1 MSDERYELLFKIVL
15 VGDSGVGKSN
25 LLSRFTKGEFYE
37 ETKSTIGVEFA
48 VKCVV
53 VKGKQGEQVNVKA
66 QIWDTAGQERYR
78 AITSAY
84 YRSAVGAMLV
94 YDITAKDTFENI
106 ERWLGELKQHSDTNI
121 VIMLVGN
128 KSDMRHVREV
138 PTDKAEQFC
147 KENGLA
153 FVETSAKD
161 NENVEFAFEKLLSQ
175 IYEERNSKK
184 EPLVVDP
191 GKSSSINLQPQ
202 KQSPSAT
209 PTDKCPC

>member
-1 MSDERYELLFKIVL
+1 MADDAYDYLFKIVL

-48 VKCVV
+48 VKSVQLHS
-53 VKGKQGEQVNVKA
+53 KTVKA

-94 YDITAKDTFENI
+94 YDIVQKETFDNI
-106 ERWLGELKQHSDTNI
+106 ERWLTELRQHADPNI

-138 PTDKAEQFC
+138 PTEKAEQFC
-147 KENGLA
+147 KENGLS

-161 NENVEFAFEKLLSQ
+161 NENVEFAFEKLITQ
-175 IYEERNSKK
+175 IFQERTVRRPD
-184 EPLVVDP
+184 EPVVDNLP
-191 GKSSSINLQPQ
+191 KKLDIEDKSRGGQTKDKPCCSS
-202 KQSPSAT
+202 
-209 PTDKCPC
+209 